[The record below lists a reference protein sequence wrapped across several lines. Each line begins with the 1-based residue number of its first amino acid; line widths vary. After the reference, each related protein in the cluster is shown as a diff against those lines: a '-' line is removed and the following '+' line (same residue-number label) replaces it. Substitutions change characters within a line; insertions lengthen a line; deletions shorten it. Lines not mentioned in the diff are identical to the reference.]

1 MGKTTRFTRR
11 LHEREVEG
19 EGAML
24 QTLLTPAVS
33 LALKISWVLSAD
45 GAVLVPADH
54 GKLD

>member
-1 MGKTTRFTRR
+1 MGKTTRFTWR

-19 EGAML
+19 EGATL
-24 QTLLTPAVS
+24 QPLLTPAVS